1 VLGMAFD
8 AIMMVPGWKHLRSKP
23 QDYQLKISRIV
34 DHIDHVC
41 QLAGNTRHVGIGT
54 DLDGGYGTEQMPLD
68 MDSIADLQSI
78 PQLLRNRGYTEEDIE
93 GIMWRNFIDF
103 LRKVLK

>member
-1 VLGMAFD
+1 
-8 AIMMVPGWKHLRSKP
+8 
-23 QDYQLKISRIV
+23 
-34 DHIDHVC
+34 
-41 QLAGNTRHVGIGT
+41 
-54 DLDGGYGTEQMPLD
+54 